1 SPAADEL
8 FGASSV
14 DRAPA
19 APLAARGEA
28 DHVALLVQGAPN
40 PIDPPETEGLV
51 DRFRPGDAGSP
62 RALLIEA
69 DPQLSRGVVVLSQPP
84 SKIIRGRKEGRVHGR
99 ALRETTRGGCAN
111 RPGVVSD
118 RVALSAGSPI
128 HRRLYTPSEAATG
141 PCAHRTAGPAPHR
154 GTGADPARVRRID
167 ARRAG

>member
-1 SPAADEL
+1 MLDEGLETSDPGGFLLGADHPADHQPAVSGGLGFEVAPGLRVRPEARLVLGRELRRIPTAQPATRLLGIARLESPQTSGLHSPAADEL

-69 DPQLSRGVVVLSQPP
+69 DPQLSRGVVVLGQPP
-84 SKIIRGRKEGRVHGR
+84 SKIIRG
-99 ALRETTRGGCAN
+99 
-111 RPGVVSD
+111 
-118 RVALSAGSPI
+118 
-128 HRRLYTPSEAATG
+128 
-141 PCAHRTAGPAPHR
+141 
-154 GTGADPARVRRID
+154 
-167 ARRAG
+167 